1 MLDDLK
7 DGLRAALDKFI
18 RRGGIDEQ
26 ALKEF
31 IVDLQRVLLKSD
43 VNVKLVLDFSRKVE
57 DRLKREGTL
66 PGISLKEMAV
76 RAVYDEMT
84 NLLGGDYK
92 LSLGPK
98 NLIML
103 VGIQGSGK
111 TTFSVKLGKYIAAKG
126 FKVGIIGADI
136 YRPGALE
143 QLQGLAARAGIEV
156 YGDPKKDTLKIVKE
170 GIERFKDRNAIIID
184 TAGRHKDE
192 SSLMQEVKK
201 LEEEVEP
208 TLTLLVIDATIGQ
221 QAFSQA
227 KAFSE
232 AVKVGGLV
240 ITKMDGSAKGGGA
253 LAAAAATGA
262 KVYFISNGERIGD
275 IEEFS
280 PKRFVSRLLGI
291 GDLESLL
298 EKVKEA
304 EVQVSEQKAKKIIKG
319 RMDFE
324 DFLEQI
330 EQMEKIGPLE
340 KIVDMLP
347 APFNVNKKE
356 IEKAKVQLKK
366 WKAIIHSMT
375 VTERRNPKIINTPRQ
390 RRIAAGSGTSEKDV
404 RDLIEALDKGKLIAK
419 AARRMNAPFGASR

>member
-18 RRGGIDEQ
+18 RRGGIDER

-43 VNVKLVLDFSRKVE
+43 VNVKLVLDFSNRVE
-57 DRLKREGTL
+57 QKLKGEGTL
-66 PGISLKEMAV
+66 PGISVKEMAV
-76 RAVYDEMT
+76 KAVYDEMT
-84 NLLGGDYK
+84 NLLGGDFK
-92 LSLGPK
+92 LQLGPR
-98 NLIML
+98 NVIML

-111 TTFSVKLGKYIAAKG
+111 TTFSVKLGKYLAVKG
-126 FKVGIIGADI
+126 FKVGIVEADV

-156 YGDPKKDTLKIVKE
+156 YGDPKGSPIRIVRE
-170 GIERFKDRNAIIID
+170 GMEKFRDKNAVIID

-192 SSLMQEVKK
+192 SSLMKEVKE
-201 LEEEVEP
+201 LEEEIKP
-208 TLTLLVIDATIGQ
+208 TLSLLVIDATIGQ
-221 QAFSQA
+221 QAFNQA
-227 KAFSE
+227 KAFSD

-240 ITKMDGSAKGGGA
+240 ITKLDGSAKGGGA

-291 GDLESLL
+291 GDLDMLL

-304 EVQVSEQKAKKIIKG
+304 EINVSEKEAKKILKG

-324 DFLEQI
+324 DFLDQI

-356 IEKAKVQLKK
+356 LDKAKVQLKK
-366 WKAIIHSMT
+366 WKAIIYSMT
-375 VTERRNPKIINTPRQ
+375 VTERRNPKLINTPRI

-404 RDLIEALDKGKLIAK
+404 RDLIDALSRGKLMAK
-419 AARRMNAPFGASR
+419 AARRMNVPFGPSQ

>member
-43 VNVKLVLDFSRKVE
+43 VNVKLVLEFSKKIE
-57 DRLKREGTL
+57 ERLKSEGTL

-76 RAVYDEMT
+76 KAVYDEMT
-84 NLLGGDYK
+84 ELLGGDFK

-111 TTFSVKLGKYIAAKG
+111 TTFSVKLGKYLAAKG

-143 QLQGLAARAGIEV
+143 QLQSFASRAGINV
-156 YGDPKKDTLKIVKE
+156 YGDPKKDPIKIVKE
-170 GIERFKDRNAIIID
+170 GLQEFKDRNAIIID

-201 LEEEVEP
+201 LEEEVKP
-208 TLTLLVIDATIGQ
+208 TLTLLVVDATIGQ
-221 QAFSQA
+221 QAFNQA
-227 KAFSE
+227 KAFSDTVE
-232 AVKVGGLV
+232 VGGLV
-240 ITKMDGSAKGGGA
+240 ITKLDGSAKGGGA

-280 PKRFVSRLLGI
+280 PKHFVSRLLGI
-291 GDLESLL
+291 GDLEMLL
-298 EKVKEA
+298 DKVKEA
-304 EVQVSEQKAKKIIKG
+304 EIKVSEKEAKKIMKG

-324 DFLEQI
+324 DFLAQI

-356 IEKAKVQLKK
+356 IDKAKVQLKK
-366 WKAIIHSMT
+366 WKAIIHSMNI
-375 VTERRNPKIINTPRQ
+375 TERRNPKIINTPRL

-404 RDLIEALDKGKLIAK
+404 RDLIDALNKGKLMAK
-419 AARRMNAPFGASR
+419 AARRMNVPFGASP